1 MYLVDNFNYLNVKFT
16 NYYNY
21 SLYKVL
27 IKKVYQISKYNFSNL
42 YIKLKLD
49 DFIIISNICSRLE
62 FNKIFYNFENLLVN
76 NDIGIKYIDYQN
88 ILVIKNIHNN
98 QYIIFGLI
106 LKKHKENENMF
117 NMFNC
122 RSHMSSAHRDN
133 RADCIVIVTT
143 Q

>member
-106 LKKHKENENMF
+106 
-117 NMFNC
+117 
-122 RSHMSSAHRDN
+122 
-133 RADCIVIVTT
+133 
-143 Q
+143 